1 MVKKSCFLAIALSV
15 SSGWALAETSAPVLK
30 ITMDQAKC
38 IASNVDIYLGY
49 GTDPVI
55 VVPDT
60 CPDPPTNDELM
71 AALAP
76 QNSGAGLPTP
86 KVGEGDKVMILLQS
100 QLKCIQRLIQRG
112 TLSQNADGLVVIS
125 LGDCSE

>member
-1 MVKKSCFLAIALSV
+1 MADSK
-15 SSGWALAETSAPVLK
+15 APVLR
-30 ITMDQAKC
+30 ITMDQAEC
-38 IASNVDIYLGY
+38 IASNVETYLGY
-49 GTDPVI
+49 RTDPVI

-100 QLKCIQRLIQRG
+100 QLVCIQKLIESG

-125 LGDCSE
+125 LDDCVE

>member
-1 MVKKSCFLAIALSV
+1 
-15 SSGWALAETSAPVLK
+15 
-30 ITMDQAKC
+30 MDQAEC
-38 IASNVDIYLGY
+38 IAENIDTYLGY

-76 QNSGAGLPTP
+76 QNSGTGLPTP

-100 QLKCIQRLIQRG
+100 QLVCIQRLIEAG

-125 LGDCSE
+125 LDDCVE